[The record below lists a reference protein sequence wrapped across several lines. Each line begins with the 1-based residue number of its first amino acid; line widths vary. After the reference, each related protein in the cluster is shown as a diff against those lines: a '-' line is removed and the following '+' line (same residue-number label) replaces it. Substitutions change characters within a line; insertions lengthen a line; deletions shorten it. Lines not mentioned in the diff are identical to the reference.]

1 MLTDSDG
8 HLKGSVALKFR
19 ASGTKSSQGGDEQY
33 RQTDLSSGSDNG
45 LAGTKRHGRSAAP
58 GKGRGK
64 KADVGAQIGFQL
76 RNLYD
81 DVLNQPVPDRF
92 LDLLSQLETS
102 SGSSLKD

>member
-1 MLTDSDG
+1 MDSNG
-8 HLKGSVALKFR
+8 RLKESVALKFHS
-19 ASGTKSSQGGDEQY
+19 SGTTSKRGDEQY
-33 RQTDLSSGSDNG
+33 RQTGLSSESDDG
-45 LAGTKRHGRSAAP
+45 LAGTKRHGRSGAP

-64 KADVGAQIGFQL
+64 KADVGTQIGFQL

-102 SGSSLKD
+102 ASSSLKD

>member
-1 MLTDSDG
+1 MDSDG
-8 HLKGSVALKFR
+8 HLRGSVALKFQ
-19 ASGTKSSQGGDEQY
+19 AAGTKSSKRGDEQY

-45 LAGTKRHGRSAAP
+45 LAGTKRHGRSGAP

-64 KADVGAQIGFQL
+64 SKADLGAQIGFQL

>member
-1 MLTDSDG
+1 MDSNG
-8 HLKGSVALKFR
+8 RLKESVALKFHS
-19 ASGTKSSQGGDEQY
+19 SGTTSKRGDEQY
-33 RQTDLSSGSDNG
+33 RQTGLSSESNDG
-45 LAGTKRHGRSAAP
+45 LAGTKRHGRSGAP

-64 KADVGAQIGFQL
+64 KGDVGTQIGFQL

-102 SGSSLKD
+102 PGSSLKD

>member
-1 MLTDSDG
+1 MDSNG
-8 HLKGSVALKFR
+8 HLKDRVALKFQ
-19 ASGTKSSQGGDEQY
+19 GPETKSKRGDEQN

-45 LAGTKRHGRSAAP
+45 LVGAKRHGRSGGP

-64 KADVGAQIGFQL
+64 SKADVGTQIGFQL
-76 RNLYD
+76 RSLYD

-102 SGSSLKD
+102 PTSSLKD

>member
-1 MLTDSDG
+1 MDSNG
-8 HLKGSVALKFR
+8 HLKDSVALKFQGP
-19 ASGTKSSQGGDEQY
+19 GTRSKRGDEQY
-33 RQTDLSSGSDNG
+33 READLSSGSDSG
-45 LAGTKRHGRSAAP
+45 LAGAKRHGRSGGS

-64 KADVGAQIGFQL
+64 SKADLGAQIGFQL

-102 SGSSLKD
+102 SNSSLKD

>member
-1 MLTDSDG
+1 MDSNG
-8 HLKGSVALKFR
+8 RLKESVALKFHS
-19 ASGTKSSQGGDEQY
+19 SGTTSKRGDEQN
-33 RQTDLSSGSDNG
+33 RQTGLSSESDDG
-45 LAGTKRHGRSAAP
+45 LAGTKRHGRSGAA

-64 KADVGAQIGFQL
+64 KADVGTQIGFQL

>member
-1 MLTDSDG
+1 MDSDG
-8 HLKGSVALKFR
+8 HLKDSVALKFQG
-19 ASGTKSSQGGDEQY
+19 SGTKSKRGDEQY
-33 RQTDLSSGSDNG
+33 RQADLSSGSDNG
-45 LAGTKRHGRSAAP
+45 LAGVKRHGRSGGP

-64 KADVGAQIGFQL
+64 SKADLGAQIGFQL

-102 SGSSLKD
+102 SSSSLKD

>member
-1 MLTDSDG
+1 MDSNG
-8 HLKGSVALKFR
+8 RLKDRVALKFQPP
-19 ASGTKSSQGGDEQY
+19 GTKSSQRGDEQY
-33 RQTDLSSGSDNG
+33 RQSGLSSDSDNG
-45 LAGTKRHGRSAAP
+45 LAGTKRLGRAGGQ

-64 KADVGAQIGFQL
+64 SKADLGTQIGFQL

-102 SGSSLKD
+102 PGSSLKD

>member
-1 MLTDSDG
+1 MDSNG
-8 HLKGSVALKFR
+8 RLKESVALKFHS
-19 ASGTKSSQGGDEQY
+19 SGTTSQRGDEQY
-33 RQTDLSSGSDNG
+33 RQTGLSSESDDG
-45 LAGTKRHGRSAAP
+45 LAGTKRHGRSGAP

-64 KADVGAQIGFQL
+64 KADVGTQIGFQL

-102 SGSSLKD
+102 ASSSLKD

>member
-1 MLTDSDG
+1 MDSNG
-8 HLKGSVALKFR
+8 RLKESVALKFQS
-19 ASGTKSSQGGDEQY
+19 SGTTSKRGDEQY
-33 RQTDLSSGSDNG
+33 RQTGLSSESNDG
-45 LAGTKRHGRSAAP
+45 LAGTKRHGRSGGP

-64 KADVGAQIGFQL
+64 KADVGTQIGFQL

-102 SGSSLKD
+102 PGSSLKD

>member
-1 MLTDSDG
+1 MDSNG
-8 HLKGSVALKFR
+8 HLKGSVALKFQG
-19 ASGTKSSQGGDEQY
+19 SGTKSPQRGDEQY
-33 RQTDLSSGSDNG
+33 RQTDLSSDSDDG
-45 LAGTKRHGRSAAP
+45 LAGTKRHGRSASQ
-58 GKGRGK
+58 GRGRGK

-102 SGSSLKD
+102 SSSSLKD

>member
-1 MLTDSDG
+1 MDSNG
-8 HLKGSVALKFR
+8 HLKGSVALKFQS
-19 ASGTKSSQGGDEQY
+19 SGTKSSQRGDEQY
-33 RQTDLSSGSDNG
+33 RQTDLSSGSDDG
-45 LAGTKRHGRSAAP
+45 LAGTKRHGRSGAP

-64 KADVGAQIGFQL
+64 SKADLGTQIGFQL